1 MSRKILDDDDF
12 YYNDSG
18 LVVFT
23 AEYLLNRG
31 YCCGN
36 GCKNCPY
43 DYKNVPEPKR
53 TQLLKKR
60 EQESNNDKKS

>member
-1 MSRKILDDDDF
+1 MSKPFEEGEDY
-12 YYNDSG
+12 YYNADG
-18 LVVFT
+18 FFVLT
-23 AEYLLNRG
+23 KEYLLARG

-53 TQLLKKR
+53 SEYIKKR
-60 EQESNNDKKS
+60 ADEKQSD

>member
-1 MSRKILDDDDF
+1 MDDDEF
-12 YYNDSG
+12 YFNDSG

-36 GCKNCPY
+36 GCKNCPF

-53 TQLLKKR
+53 TLLLKKR
-60 EQESNNDKKS
+60 EDEKDNKEN

>member
-1 MSRKILDDDDF
+1 MKPLNDEDDF
-12 YYNDSG
+12 YYNSDG
-18 LVVFT
+18 LVVFN

-53 TQLLKKR
+53 TLLLKKR
-60 EQESNNDKKS
+60 ADEKSREENS